1 MMNKTIDN
9 KINTALIKLQARQ
22 KSELMLKTMLELGL
36 VWTKAEQQ
44 KFIEDEIHN
53 RLNQDEM
60 LRELMSYRL
69 DEMERETEEDYD
81 NDLWI

>member
-1 MMNKTIDN
+1 MATN

-22 KSELMLKTMLELGL
+22 KSEKMLETMIKLGL
-36 VWTKAEQQ
+36 DWTEADQK

-69 DEMERETEEDYD
+69 DEMEIEEDYD

>member
-1 MMNKTIDN
+1 MNEPIDN

-22 KSELMLKTMLELGL
+22 KSEKMMETMLELGL
-36 VWTKAEQQ
+36 VWTKAEQK

-60 LRELMSYRL
+60 LRELMSYREE
-69 DEMERETEEDYD
+69 EMEYKNNEQEEYD
-81 NDLWI
+81 NES

>member
-1 MMNKTIDN
+1 M
-9 KINTALIKLQARQ
+9 IKLGLDWTEADQ
-22 KSELMLKTMLELGL
+22 K
-36 VWTKAEQQ
+36 

-69 DEMERETEEDYD
+69 DEMEIEEDYD
-81 NDLWI
+81 NDL

>member
-1 MMNKTIDN
+1 MMNKTIDK

-22 KSELMLKTMLELGL
+22 KSEKMLETMLGLGL
-36 VWTKAEQQ
+36 TWTKAEQQ
-44 KFIEDEIHN
+44 KFIEDEIYN

-60 LRELMSYRL
+60 LKELMSYRL

>member
-1 MMNKTIDN
+1 MNEPIDK
-9 KINTALIKLQARQ
+9 KINTALIRLQARQ
-22 KSELMLKTMLELGL
+22 KSEKMMETMLELGL

-44 KFIEDEIHN
+44 KFIEEEIHN

-60 LRELMSYRL
+60 LKELMSYRL

-81 NDLWI
+81 NEL

>member
-1 MMNKTIDN
+1 MNEPIDK

-22 KSELMLKTMLELGL
+22 KSEKMLETMLGLGL

-69 DEMERETEEDYD
+69 DEMERETDEDYD
-81 NDLWI
+81 NDL

>member
-1 MMNKTIDN
+1 MNKTIDK

-22 KSELMLKTMLELGL
+22 KSEKMMETMLELGL
-36 VWTKAEQQ
+36 VWTKAEQK

-60 LRELMSYRL
+60 LRELMSYREE
-69 DEMERETEEDYD
+69 EMEYKNNEQEEYD
-81 NDLWI
+81 NES

>member
-1 MMNKTIDN
+1 MNEPIDK

-22 KSELMLKTMLELGL
+22 KSEKMMETMLGLGL

-60 LRELMSYRL
+60 LKELMSYRL

-81 NDLWI
+81 NDL

>member
-1 MMNKTIDN
+1 MNEPIDK

-22 KSELMLKTMLELGL
+22 KSEKMLETMLGLGL

-81 NDLWI
+81 NES

>member
-1 MMNKTIDN
+1 MNEPIDN

-81 NDLWI
+81 NES

>member
-1 MMNKTIDN
+1 MNEPIDN

-22 KSELMLKTMLELGL
+22 KSEKMLETMLELGL

-60 LRELMSYRL
+60 LKELMSYRL

-81 NDLWI
+81 NES